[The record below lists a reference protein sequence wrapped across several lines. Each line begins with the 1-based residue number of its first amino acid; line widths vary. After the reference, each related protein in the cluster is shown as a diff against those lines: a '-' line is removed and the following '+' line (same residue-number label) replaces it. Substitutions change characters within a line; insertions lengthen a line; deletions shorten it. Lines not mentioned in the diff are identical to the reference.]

1 MPRPTRLSDAD
12 AARRLT
18 ALPGWTIAGGTLHR
32 AFQFRDFTEAF
43 GFMARVALLAEK
55 MDHHPD
61 WQNVYNRVTI
71 DLVTHDAGGLTVL
84 DFELATKISAAAG
97 ALGP

>member
-1 MPRPTRLSDAD
+1 MPRPAKLTDAEVAERLRSVSGW
-12 AARRLT
+12 AAVN
-18 ALPGWTIAGGTLHR
+18 GKLHR
-32 AFQFRDFTEAF
+32 VFQFRDFTEAF

-55 MDHHPD
+55 LDHHPD

-84 DFELATKISAAAG
+84 DFELAAKASAAAG
-97 ALGP
+97 S

>member
-1 MPRPTRLSDAD
+1 VPRPARLSDPE
-12 AARRLT
+12 AAERLKS
-18 ALPGWTIAGGTLHR
+18 LPGWTIAGGKLHR
-32 AFQFRDFTEAF
+32 VFQFRDFTEAF

-55 MDHHPD
+55 LDHHPD

-84 DFELATKISAAAG
+84 DFELAAKASAAAG
-97 ALGP
+97 S